1 MGVYIYYTNDHQIL
15 REQIIREQILTE
27 QTPREQI
34 LTEQILTEQILT
46 KQILTEKMLR
56 EQILKEQILT
66 EQILREQKGSLLPLL
81 KNFQDR
87 KFYPPLMSKNYGN
100 SNVPSFRIIAE
111 CCHGT
116 CMREENYFT
125 SSNKRVSPMHRTR
138 TAGGK

>member
-1 MGVYIYYTNDHQIL
+1 ML

-46 KQILTEKMLR
+46 KQILR
-56 EQILKEQILT
+56 EQILT

-116 CMREENYFT
+116 CMSEENYFT